1 MLLGVPV
8 STDDSESAS
17 VAIDSFIHSACSE
30 LLEDGMVLAST
41 VLFQYMTA
49 DKKVG
54 YGVVNH
60 KSTSKGMAMRLVVAA
75 GKTFERGRGEENV

>member
-1 MLLGVPV
+1 MSP
-8 STDDSESAS
+8 DDAESAS
-17 VAIDSFIHSACSE
+17 VHIDSFIHSACAE

-49 DKKVG
+49 DKKIG

-60 KSTSKGMAMRLVVAA
+60 KSTSKGMAMRLVVEA
-75 GKTFERGRGEENV
+75 GRTFERGRGKENA